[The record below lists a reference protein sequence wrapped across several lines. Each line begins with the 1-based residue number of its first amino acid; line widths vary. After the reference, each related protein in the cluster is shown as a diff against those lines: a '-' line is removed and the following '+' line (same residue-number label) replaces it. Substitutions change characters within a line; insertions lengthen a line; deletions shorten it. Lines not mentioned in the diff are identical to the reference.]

1 MPLVPATC
9 ANCGAS
15 LTLDDATV
23 GSSVECPYC
32 HTSLVFERT
41 PDNTFVTNYKIAHA
55 DTVIVQDAKSVENRL
70 ANARTYLDV
79 HKDYEMA
86 EKLYTELTRDAS
98 GEWQAWWGLLRAR
111 TRDLTQVPEIS
122 WEFAEDEKAARA
134 ALAVAPPDKR
144 GAMEGTWVAFDHCY
158 DELAGA
164 LQERAAAE
172 EQLRAL
178 REQRDKAA
186 KDVESTMA
194 TASISYTNGCL
205 WAFLALLAISLLA
218 GMAVSGSLVLL
229 LVIIGGVVAAWY
241 FFFKKRAD
249 AKSVGVAALDQQ
261 VDAAQRRLA
270 EAERKIADCKTV
282 KIATFEY

>member
-32 HTSLVFERT
+32 HTALVFERT

-79 HKDYEMA
+79 HKDYGMA
-86 EKLYTELTRDAS
+86 EELYSELAHDAS
-98 GEWQAWWGLLRAR
+98 GEWQAWWGLLRAS
-111 TRDLTQVPEIS
+111 TKDLTEVPETS
-122 WEFAEDEKAARA
+122 WKFEKDEKVARA

-144 GAMEGTWVAFDHCY
+144 GAMEGAWVAFGHCH
-158 DELAGA
+158 DELTSA
-164 LQERAAAE
+164 LQERSAAE
-172 EQLRAL
+172 EQLKAL

-186 KDVESTMA
+186 KDVERTMD
-194 TASISYTNGCL
+194 TAKVSYQNGCL
-205 WAFLALLAISLLA
+205 WAFLALLAFSLLA
-218 GMAVSGSLVLL
+218 GMAMGSLVLL

-241 FFFKKRAD
+241 FFFKNRAD
-249 AKSVGVAALDQQ
+249 VKSSGVAALDQQ

-270 EAERKIADCKTV
+270 EAEKKVADCKTA
-282 KIATFEY
+282 KIAMFEY